1 MWAAA
6 LAKGSVGRRVCLP
19 LPAELLRLENAP
31 MSGRRTDGSD
41 ETALFL
47 LGPDAAYLELLGYVL
62 EAEGF
67 TVRQA
72 EGQTPPAK
80 LLDAA
85 DVIVVDHSTSRSPP
99 LDLLERMRRR
109 DAGAPATLVVLTG
122 KASEPVAKAPA
133 GATRQGAARHD
144 AARYVQVCKSAG
156 PRAIV
161 AGIRRALRRYRP
173 SADARR
179 LDYADVEMDTATH
192 RVRRGERSIHLTP
205 IEYRLLKHFL
215 AHPEE
220 VFTREQLAEAAWS
233 SEAQVGERTVDV
245 HVGRLRRALGAAPD
259 DELIRTVRS
268 VGYAL
273 SGK

>member
-1 MWAAA
+1 
-6 LAKGSVGRRVCLP
+6 
-19 LPAELLRLENAP
+19 

-72 EGQTPPAK
+72 EGRTPPAK
-80 LLDAA
+80 LLEAA
-85 DVIVVDHSTSRSPP
+85 DVIVADHSTSRSPP

-109 DAGAPATLVVLTG
+109 DAGASAALVVLTG
-122 KASEPVAKAPA
+122 RATAPLAKAPA
-133 GATRQGAARHD
+133 GATQQGATRHDSARHD

-161 AGIRRALRRYRP
+161 AGIRRALRRDRP
-173 SADARR
+173 AVNTRR

>member
-1 MWAAA
+1 
-6 LAKGSVGRRVCLP
+6 
-19 LPAELLRLENAP
+19 

-67 TVRQA
+67 TVRQT
-72 EGQTPPAK
+72 EGRTPPAK

-85 DVIVVDHSTSRSPP
+85 DVIVVDHSTSRSPS

-122 KASEPVAKAPA
+122 RATKPVAQAPA
-133 GATRQGAARHD
+133 GATKQGAARC
-144 AARYVQVCKSAG
+144 VQVCKSAG

-161 AGIRRALRRYRP
+161 AGIRRALRRDRP

-215 AHPEE
+215 VHPEE

-245 HVGRLRRALGAAPD
+245 HVGRLRRALGVAPD

-273 SGK
+273 CEK